1 MLILTGITDTTLSS
15 IITMAIVDSQ
25 GRLFGKISILDIGA
39 AFVILLVFFGIFVFP
54 GISGA
59 GAQLGSN
66 QSVEVDVVV
75 RGLSATNP
83 KNFIR
88 PGDTTNILVR
98 KQPSG
103 TVKLKEIKFLPR
115 TVATPQPDGTLKVF
129 PDPRPELALT
139 NDMMLTL
146 ANDVQVVNGT
156 PVLGGE
162 KVKVGTTIELDGPT
176 YNFASSVVAIRIK

>member
-1 MLILTGITDTTLSS
+1 
-15 IITMAIVDSQ
+15 MAIVDSQ
-25 GRLFGKISILDIGA
+25 GRLFGKVSILDVGA
-39 AFVILLVFFGIFVFP
+39 ALVILLVFFGIFVFP

-59 GAQLGSN
+59 GAQIGTR
-66 QSVEVDVVV
+66 QPVEVDVVV
-75 RGLSATNP
+75 RGLLATNP
-83 KNFIR
+83 KNFIK
-88 PGDTTNILVR
+88 PGDMTNILVR

-103 TVKLKEIKFLPR
+103 SVKLKEMKFLPR
-115 TVATPQPDGTLKVF
+115 TVASPQPDGTLKVF

-146 ANDVQVVNGT
+146 ASDVQVVEGT

-176 YNFASSVVAIRIK
+176 FNFASSVVAIRIKKS

>member
-1 MLILTGITDTTLSS
+1 MANTQRTRHLDIL
-15 IITMAIVDSQ
+15 TMAIVDSQ
-25 GRLFGKISILDIGA
+25 GRLFGKISILDVGA
-39 AFVILLVFFGIFVFP
+39 ALVILLVVVGIFVYP
-54 GISGA
+54 GPTGA
-59 GAQLGSN
+59 GAQGAR
-66 QSVEVDVVV
+66 QPVEVDVVV

-83 KNFIR
+83 KSFIKV
-88 PGDTTNILVR
+88 GDTTNILVR

-103 TVKLKEIKFLPR
+103 SVKLKELRFLPR

-139 NDMMLTL
+139 NDMLMTLT
-146 ANDVQVVNGT
+146 NEVPIVDGT

-176 YNFASSVVAIRIK
+176 YTFGTTVVAIRINKS